1 MFAINPQDSNTTI
14 LFRCT
19 SKQGQQVKKK
29 NNSSV
34 SLQRLYWALDWKDNK
49 DET

>member
-29 NNSSV
+29 ITQV
-34 SLQRLYWALDWKDNK
+34 SLYKDCT
-49 DET
+49 EL